1 MADLHNRVALV
12 TGASRGLGR
21 AIAIALAENDVDVV
35 VNCREREDEAQVCV
49 NEIQD
54 RGRRA
59 AIVRADVSRVDEVY
73 RLVREAE
80 AKLGPVTILI
90 NNAGAARVQS
100 IEEVTEADWDELI
113 DVNLKSAFF
122 VSQAALPAMRAVQW
136 GRIINISSTAA
147 HVGGVVGAHYAA
159 SKAGLIGLTHFFAT
173 RLAREG
179 ITVNAIAPAL
189 VRTDMLIR
197 DLKAS
202 AERIPIGRFGAPA
215 EVATMVI
222 SLVQNAYITGQ
233 TISVNGGIYMT

>member
-1 MADLHNRVALV
+1 MVDLHNRVALV
-12 TGASRGLGR
+12 TGAGRGLGR
-21 AIAIALAENDVDVV
+21 AVALALADCGLDVV
-35 VNCREREDEAQVCV
+35 INYRKREDEAQVCA
-49 NEIQD
+49 NEIRD

-59 AIVRADVSRVDEVY
+59 SIVRADVSRVDEVH

-80 AKLGPVTILI
+80 IELGPVTIVI
-90 NNAGAARVQS
+90 NNAGVARAQH
-100 IEEVTEADWDELI
+100 IEEITEADWDELI

-122 VSQAALPAMRAVQW
+122 VSQAVLPAMRAAQW

-159 SKAGLIGLTHFFAT
+159 SKAGLIGLTHFFAS

-189 VRTDMLIR
+189 VRTDMLMR

-202 AERIPIGRFGAPA
+202 AERIPIGRFGAPT
-215 EVATMVI
+215 EVGRLCRTPT
-222 SLVQNAYITGQ
+222 SLGKR
-233 TISVNGGIYMT
+233 